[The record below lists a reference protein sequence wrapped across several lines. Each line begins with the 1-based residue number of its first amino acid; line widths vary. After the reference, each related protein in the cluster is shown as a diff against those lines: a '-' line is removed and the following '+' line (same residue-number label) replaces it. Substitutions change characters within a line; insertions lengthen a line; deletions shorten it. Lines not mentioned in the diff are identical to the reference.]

1 MAHITPSTSLTSKET
16 SLMDPYINYTNISLL
31 ILNVIMMIYLSCK
44 LYSLFR
50 AKPISYFERRNRRY
64 RIIIF
69 ILIFIGLL
77 LRGAYQGDQ
86 IYQAILYD
94 NTAHLEPFALVIDAL
109 PSLLFVSIA
118 CAFSYFW
125 YALYSSFDEDEE
137 GSEHKST
144 RFRALL
150 VAVNISL
157 YSLFIACSVLHL
169 SLGSKVL
176 AIIMRSM
183 CVLAL
188 IFSTIL
194 LKVHGQRLYDRAL
207 KLVSYTGRAVK
218 SSSGFRRIYR
228 ILLFCCGLKTIKEAV
243 ILYFSVFVGLDF
255 LQDLDIINEGYY
267 LPIFIGYV
275 VFFYVIGEYGLFL
288 SLIKLL
294 DSYANKSKIS
304 FAEGDPKRTTHE
316 SLLLGNDYEGYNQN
330 RELHYNPFSKENNE
344 EASEVS
350 VSLS

>member
-1 MAHITPSTSLTSKET
+1 MAHTTPSTSFTSNDQPLKR
-16 SLMDPYINYTNISLL
+16 PYINYTNISLL
-31 ILNVIMMIYLSCK
+31 FLNIMMMVYLICK
-44 LYSLFR
+44 LYSLLK
-50 AKPISYFERRNRRY
+50 AKPLSYFERRNRRY
-64 RIIIF
+64 RILIF
-69 ILIFIGLL
+69 VLIFIGLL
-77 LRGAYQGDQ
+77 LRGAYEGDQ
-86 IYQAILYD
+86 IYQTIFYD
-94 NTAHLEPFALVIDAL
+94 TTAHLEPFALVIDAL

-137 GSEHKST
+137 GSEQKS
-144 RFRALL
+144 RKFRALL

-169 SLGSKVL
+169 SLGSRVL
-176 AIIMRSM
+176 SIIMRSM
-183 CVLAL
+183 CIVAL

-207 KLVSYTGRAVK
+207 KLVSYTGRTVK
-218 SSSGFRRIYR
+218 SSSGFRTIYR
-228 ILLFCCGLKTIKEAV
+228 ILLFCCVLKWVKEAV
-243 ILYFSVFVGLDF
+243 ILYFSIF
-255 LQDLDIINEGYY
+255 LGPDLFQDLNNIHESYY

-275 VFFYVIGEYGLFL
+275 LFFYVIGEYGLFL

-304 FAEGDPKRTTHE
+304 FGDPKRTTHE
-316 SLLLGNDYEGYNQN
+316 SYLLEHNEYERNNRSGGMNYNHFPNND
-330 RELHYNPFSKENNE
+330 

-350 VSLS
+350 VSFN